1 LETILN
7 GCARVINKPEKNKNF
22 LSYFN
27 SYLFLIDDSNDYQRF
42 LKKDEYI
49 VPDEVFQFYLKAVYG
64 DNSPTDGIY
73 LNKNFFNR
81 HKKRNLLGIYMVL
94 N

>member
-64 DNSPTDGIY
+64 DNSPADGIY
-73 LNKNFFNR
+73 LNKNLLNR